1 VNKAR
6 QEEVTKASS
15 IDRIMSALT
24 SSVVMSEG
32 GGRRSQELKKKLQR
46 RNNSL
51 RPGTPA
57 TADLVKEKQQQ
68 YDTNSIILGEGD
80 DDAKIVKQQQQSDQC
95 TTTTTNTTTNIQEE
109 RNKLS
114 SDVRKRIEERKREII
129 EARKKKN
136 QESSA
141 SELELESVS
150 SNNNSNK
157 LGDIQQYIDEYK
169 PSSLHKRMPPAHYYS
184 AANSAST
191 PTKAARP
198 GPISNNNNNNNN
210 NNKAVSKKSITVNNY
225 YEIKKRERRE
235 ENHTRNVSSESTTSV
250 HRYQGRRTST
260 IGGEDDDSNSILEK
274 ELREDPPLCD
284 EEVKNK
290 NGTKEENL
298 APISTTTAATRR
310 SPIIQK
316 HKLQGPPKP
325 DPTPKNQHGNT
336 KNVER
341 LIKGYN
347 ESKIHRHRA
356 DTTPM
361 HIEVKSNINDDG
373 VSEVSEITTD
383 VIIAGKTIGRA
394 SYAGGHRLDRS
405 KLKKNTLAQPFWTS
419 PPGHHPDNDDND
431 EAEATAN
438 DDNANND
445 TINCNIIDDRKQ
457 FGITTDPRHHDL
469 LYEEMDYSSD
479 DNDDDGHTNS
489 WGDSIECSNKKQLNK
504 NSAAVNDDRMH
515 DYYDA
520 CIQQQDPSKTLSKN
534 DDNNSNKNKPV
545 LTKFSINK
553 VSSKGKLQTLVKETF
568 SHQGHVFIDTT
579 QVEEDDLDDEYDHEN
594 CGSREY
600 KEEGMVLSN
609 LPEDCG
615 DRWNPIKVDDM
626 TIDTSMLLGD
636 DVLSQEEAAMN
647 DFTAIANEQERIAS
661 NNDHN
666 NDDAKSSHN
675 KGQVV
680 DEKYQDDENKRTNQT
695 QKRGGLPV
703 PPSPYTLIRS
713 KNANCNAKDP
723 NPNRGINDDKTYVN
737 GFDDNE
743 DKTTSPTLIISNN
756 LQPCD
761 DDDVVQIESSNTATM
776 SNGDSKTKP
785 PSKENKCSSTASE
798 FYTSSVGFFK
808 SITNQVDT
816 QLKTFTGQGGLIPER
831 NVDGLLGVLSQDL
844 DESERKLPKEGDD
857 MVVML
862 GDELETQVCGM
873 DCDDFQ
879 TEDKRNITEN
889 VESQRP
895 QQRPDS
901 IEQMVESVRKSYNNS
916 SLSNCGGIMSE
927 NTKAIEEMVAALTGV
942 KNKNTTKKA
951 STPLP
956 SSLPSKPRAQTPEPQ
971 TFIVPVNMHY
981 KEDNLYERGK

>member
-1 VNKAR
+1 MNKAR

-68 YDTNSIILGEGD
+68 YDTNSIILGEGN
-80 DDAKIVKQQQQSDQC
+80 DDAKIVKQQQQSDQS
-95 TTTTTNTTTNIQEE
+95 TTTTTNTTTNIEEE

-129 EARKKKN
+129 AARKKKK

-157 LGDIQQYIDEYK
+157 LEDIQQYIDEYK

-198 GPISNNNNNNNN
+198 RPISNNNNNNND
-210 NNKAVSKKSITVNNY
+210 KAVSKKSITVNNY

-235 ENHTRNVSSESTTSV
+235 ENHTRNVFSESTTSV
-250 HRYQGRRTST
+250 HRHQGRRTST

-284 EEVKNK
+284 EEVTNK

-298 APISTTTAATRR
+298 APISTITAATRR

-361 HIEVKSNINDDG
+361 HVEVKSNINDDG

-383 VIIAGKTIGRA
+383 VIIAGKTIGRT
-394 SYAGGHRLDRS
+394 SYTGGRRLDQS
-405 KLKKNTLAQPFWTS
+405 KLKKNKLAQPFWTS

-504 NSAAVNDDRMH
+504 NSAAVNDDRKH

-534 DDNNSNKNKPV
+534 DNNNSNKYKPV

-553 VSSKGKLQTLVKETF
+553 VSSKGKLQTLVKEAF

-579 QVEEDDLDDEYDHEN
+579 QVEEDDLEDEYDHEN

-647 DFTAIANEQERIAS
+647 DFTATANEQERIAS
-661 NNDHN
+661 N
-666 NDDAKSSHN
+666 DDAKSNH
-675 KGQVV
+675 
-680 DEKYQDDENKRTNQT
+680 
-695 QKRGGLPV
+695 

-737 GFDDNE
+737 GFDDDE
-743 DKTTSPTLIISNN
+743 DTTTNPTLIISNN

-761 DDDVVQIESSNTATM
+761 DDDVVQIESNNTATM

-785 PSKENKCSSTASE
+785 PSKDNKCSSTASE
-798 FYTSSVGFFK
+798 FYNSSVGFFK

-879 TEDKRNITEN
+879 TEDKRNITKN
-889 VESQRP
+889 VES
-895 QQRPDS
+895 QRPDS

-956 SSLPSKPRAQTPEPQ
+956 SSLPSKPRVQTPEPQ

-981 KEDNLYERGK
+981 KEDNLYEMGK